1 MTPVCIIPP
10 INKAKKADYVI
21 AVENRIVRGVFK
33 VNQWQQANAINHA
46 QDDKLS
52 QLNLSPRV

>member
-1 MTPVCIIPP
+1 MWIPP
-10 INKAKKADYVI
+10 INKIEQADYVL
-21 AVENRIVRGVFK
+21 AFENSIVRGVFAVK
-33 VNQWQQANAINHA
+33 QWQQANAINHA